1 MSDPD
6 PSMNPTSRTF
16 MDLSKEPSV
25 EAAKPS
31 VGGHNALSP
40 MDPENPQNW
49 PLRRKVYASSVAAT
63 FTFAVYV
70 SSIDCGELNCA
81 NKSVGLLVL
90 QLTLPV
96 SRVSCTNSKYPC
108 KSPSWVSRY
117 PSSAYSSL
125 QSTLRTSVNDS
136 GVFQSTSSAF
146 LCSPSSR

>member
-1 MSDPD
+1 MSNPD
-6 PSMNPTSRTF
+6 PSMDPTWKTF
-16 MDLSKEPSV
+16 TNLSEEPGV
-25 EAAKPS
+25 ESAKPA

-49 PLRRKVYASSVAAT
+49 PLRRKVYASSVAAS

-70 SSIDCGELNCA
+70 SSVECSELYCA
-81 NKSVGLLVL
+81 NKSVGPLVL

-96 SRVSCTNSKYPC
+96 SLVSCTSSKCPC
-108 KSPSWVSRY
+108 KSPFWVSPY

-125 QSTLRTSVNDS
+125 PSTLRTSVNGS

-146 LCSPSSR
+146 HCSLCSR